1 MQSTI
6 FSIDS
11 KTFAKNIIKLIG
23 NINGHSCAYWG
34 HAFSEVVIN
43 LFPFMKNII
52 LKKVG
57 LTIANE
63 FMEKENINKN
73 KYKL

>member
-1 MQSTI
+1 
-6 FSIDS
+6 
-11 KTFAKNIIKLIG
+11 
-23 NINGHSCAYWG
+23 
-34 HAFSEVVIN
+34 
-43 LFPFMKNII
+43 MKNII